1 MLLSLYLYFIH
12 AGSPADAV
20 SKPGNTLSSE
30 WKVKGV
36 HVPFPVKVPA
46 SSGFL
51 LPSLLLPSRTWH
63 AEHPPRL
70 IGGQFQIQAKIPIQ
84 NVERSLFRPFEECRY
99 YTEGT
104 EGTPKCWTAGFHEAG
119 LHDLYTPR
127 PLCQDGL
134 GGNYL
139 KGCPQPSASRPV
151 RVRYLLR
158 H

>member
-84 NVERSLFRPFEECRY
+84 NVE
-99 YTEGT
+99 GT